1 MSQSGHSET
10 LTSRLQVSGCDYSS
24 ARDCL
29 LCPWCLILRFWLL
42 EDWNKIFMWHRLRGH
57 ISTLMA
63 ACCFPSVLKKKKK
76 KSHCQL
82 EYIHTSRLLP
92 QQPMQIVTACLK
104 KSWLT
109 WSHTNNL
116 ESHSYTLGISLIIIS
131 WNHSWTLTTH
141 TGVIN
146 TSLHCNNKQSITEIL
161 H

>member
-1 MSQSGHSET
+1 MCLSLATQKHWHPDCRYQAVITAQHVTVSFVLDVWFWGFDSWRTET
-10 LTSRLQVSGCDYSS
+10 RYSCGT
-24 ARDCL
+24 DWEDTFPPWWQLVVFL
-29 LCPWCLILRFWLL
+29 LCW
-42 EDWNKIFMWHRLRGH
+42 
-57 ISTLMA
+57 
-63 ACCFPSVLKKKKK
+63 KKK

-116 ESHSYTLGISLIIIS
+116 ESHSYTSGISLIIIS
-131 WNHSWTLTTH
+131 WNHSWALTTH

-146 TSLHCNNKQSITEIL
+146 TFLQCNNKQSITEIL